1 MTTDNLLAELTDRGV
16 SRRDFLKFCSA
27 MAAVLGLSSSFVPQ
41 IAHALE
47 TKKKPI
53 LVWLECQSC
62 TGDTE
67 ALLRASKPTVSELV
81 LDILSLDYSET
92 IMAAAGKQAEKSLAD
107 VLKNQ
112 KGKYFAAVEGS
123 IPLKENGAYCCVGG
137 RSSVDMVR
145 EVCGGAIATFAMG
158 TCATFGGIPKAH
170 PNPTGAVGVK
180 DVVPGATVIN
190 LAGCPV
196 NAENI
201 TAALVHYLA
210 FGVLP
215 AVDAL
220 GRPLFAYG
228 KRIHDNCERRSHFDA
243 GQYVRQW
250 GDEGHRRGWCLYYMG
265 CKGPAAY
272 QNCPT
277 VKYNERTSWPVQSGH
292 GCIACAAP
300 NFWDDMT
307 PFYRRLPQP
316 FGITVETTA
325 DKVGLAVTSATVGGI
340 LIHTIARLLRRKN
353 KPKEE
358 SKAQPK
364 TDWKGPEW
372 HE

>member
-1 MTTDNLLAELTDRGV
+1 MRW
-16 SRRDFLKFCSA
+16 RRN
-27 MAAVLGLSSSFVPQ
+27 
-41 IAHALE
+41 
-47 TKKKPI
+47 KKPV
-53 LVWLECQSC
+53 LVWIECQSC

-67 ALLRASKPTVSELV
+67 ALLRATKPTVAELV
-81 LDILSLDYSET
+81 LDVLSLDYSET
-92 IMAAAGKQAEKSLAD
+92 IMAAAGTQASKSLAD

-123 IPLKENGAYCCVGG
+123 IPLGENGAYCCVAG
-137 RSSVDMVR
+137 RSSVDIVR
-145 EVCGGAIATFAMG
+145 EVCGSALATFAMG

-170 PNPTGAVGVK
+170 PNPTGAVGVR
-180 DVVPGATVIN
+180 DVVPRATVIN

-201 TAALVHYLA
+201 TAAIVYYLT
-210 FGVLP
+210 FGSLP

-220 GRPLFAYG
+220 GRPLFAFG
-228 KRIHDNCERRSHFDA
+228 KRIHDNCERRAHFDA

-250 GDEGHRRGWCLYYMG
+250 GDEGHRLGWCLYYMG
-265 CKGPAAY
+265 CKGPEAY

-300 NFWDDMT
+300 NFWDEMT

-316 FGITVETTA
+316 YGITVETTA
-325 DKVGLAVTSATVGGI
+325 DKVGLAVTIATVGGI
-340 LIHTIARLLRRKN
+340 LVHTVARLLRRK
-353 KPKEE
+353 KKREGRTE
-358 SKAQPK
+358 
-364 TDWKGPEW
+364 G
-372 HE
+372 

>member
-1 MTTDNLLAELTDRGV
+1 MAREDLVSELQARGI
-16 SRRDFLKFCSA
+16 SRRDFLKYCTA
-27 MAAVLGLSSSFVPQ
+27 MAAVLGLSSSFGPK
-41 IAHALE
+41 IARAFE
-47 TKKKPI
+47 TKKKPV
-53 LVWLECQSC
+53 LVWISGQGC

-67 ALLRASKPTVSELV
+67 ALLRASKPTVGELV
-81 LDILSLDYSET
+81 LDVLSLEYSET
-92 IMAAAGKQAEKSLAD
+92 VMAAAGKQAEKSLAD
-107 VLKNQ
+107 VLKTS
-112 KGKYFAAVEGS
+112 KGNYFAAVEGS
-123 IPLKENGAYCCVGG
+123 IPLKDNGVYCCVGG
-137 RSSVDMVR
+137 RTFADIVG

-158 TCATFGGIPKAH
+158 TCACYGGIPKAD

-180 DVVPGATVIN
+180 EAVPKATVIN
-190 LAGCPV
+190 LSGCPV
-196 NAENI
+196 NPENM
-201 TAALVHYLA
+201 TAAIAHYLT
-210 FGVLP
+210 FGTLP

-228 KRIHDNCERRSHFDA
+228 KRVHDNCERRAHFDA

-277 VKYNERTSWPVQSGH
+277 VKYNQGTSWPVQSGH

-300 NFWDDMT
+300 DFWDQMT

-325 DKVGLAVTSATVGGI
+325 DKVGLAVTSATLGGI
-340 LIHTIARLLRRKN
+340 LVHAVARMLRRKGGPGD
-353 KPKEE
+353 KPRQEPTTE
-358 SKAQPK
+358 G
-364 TDWKGPEW
+364 KGPAC